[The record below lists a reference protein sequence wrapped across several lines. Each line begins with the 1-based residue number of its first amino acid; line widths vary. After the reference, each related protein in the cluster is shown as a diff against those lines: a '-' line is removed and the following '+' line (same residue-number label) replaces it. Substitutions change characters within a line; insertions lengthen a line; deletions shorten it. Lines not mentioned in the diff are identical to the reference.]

1 MDGSINAES
10 AMWFVR
16 KKEIDEIKKL
26 ILLGLFFVLTN
37 ILTANLFKK
46 VDLDNIYIK
55 GADFITINDII
66 QNSSL
71 ELPKKLILIKTKLIE
86 KELTQNISLR
96 QISITRQIFPFG
108 LLIYVKTR
116 TPIAFADKKEN
127 GINIKGFIDKDGV
140 FIKEK
145 YIPDRENLIFP
156 IKISGWKKEY
166 KKLISL
172 IIKTYKKTD
181 DLEAIKISSE
191 GFITLE
197 EKFLQKIFFGFK
209 TKEIEEKLNLIFD
222 IKEQLK
228 KQKIRKKIKSLDL
241 TDLANPKI
249 KVLIP

>member
-1 MDGSINAES
+1 MKNIE
-10 AMWFVR
+10 FY
-16 KKEIDEIKKL
+16 EIKKL

-37 ILTANLFKK
+37 VLTINLFKK
-46 VDLDNIYIK
+46 VDLKNIYIK
-55 GADFITINDII
+55 GADFITKDDIT

-71 ELPKKLILIKTKLIE
+71 KLPKKLILIKTKLIE

-108 LLIYVKTR
+108 LVISIRTR
-116 TPIAFADKKEN
+116 TPVAFAEKEEN
-127 GINIKGFIDKDGV
+127 GIKIEGFIDKDGV

-145 YIPDRENLIFP
+145 YIPQGEKLFFP
-156 IKISGWKKEY
+156 IKIFGWKKKYEEP
-166 KKLISL
+166 ISL
-172 IIKTYKKTD
+172 IIKTYKETD
-181 DLEAIKISSE
+181 DLQAIKISSE

-197 EKFLQKIFFGFK
+197 DKFLKKVFFGFK

-222 IKEQLK
+222 IKEQFK

-249 KVLIP
+249 KVFIP

>member
-1 MDGSINAES
+1 MKNI
-10 AMWFVR
+10 
-16 KKEIDEIKKL
+16 EIYEIKKL

-37 ILTANLFKK
+37 ILTINLFKK
-46 VDLDNIYIK
+46 VDLKNIYIK
-55 GADFITINDII
+55 GADFITINDIT

-71 ELPKKLILIKTKLIE
+71 KLPKKLILIKTKLIE

-96 QISITRQIFPFG
+96 QISVTRQIFPFG
-108 LLIYVKTR
+108 LVINIKTR
-116 TPIAFADKKEN
+116 TPVAFAEREEN
-127 GINIKGFIDKDGV
+127 GIKIRGFIDKDGF

-145 YIPDRENLIFP
+145 YIPERENLIFP

-172 IIKTYKKTD
+172 IIKTYKGTD

-222 IKEQLK
+222 IKEQFK

-249 KVLIP
+249 KVFIP

>member
-1 MDGSINAES
+1 MKNIETY
-10 AMWFVR
+10 
-16 KKEIDEIKKL
+16 EIKKL

-37 ILTANLFKK
+37 ILTINLFKK
-46 VDLDNIYIK
+46 VDLENIYIQ
-55 GADFITINDII
+55 GADFITITDIT

-71 ELPKKLILIKTKLIE
+71 QLPKKLILIKTKLIE

-96 QISITRQIFPFG
+96 QISINRQIFPFG
-108 LLIYVKTR
+108 LIIKIKTR
-116 TPIAFADKKEN
+116 TPVASAEIEKN
-127 GINIKGFIDKDGV
+127 GIKIKGFIDKDGI

-156 IKISGWKKEY
+156 IKVYGWKKDYE
-166 KKLISL
+166 KLISL
-172 IIKTYKKTD
+172 IIDSYKETD

-249 KVLIP
+249 KVFIP